1 MDLAKANHRRRVA
14 GKVMSFEIKQ
24 RLEAA
29 RPVGVSR
36 LA

>member
-1 MDLAKANHRRRVA
+1 VA
-14 GKVMSFEIKQ
+14 GKAMSFGIKQ
-24 RLEAA
+24 RLESA